1 MSIDYANII
10 KGCRRHDRRAQNAL
24 YDALAPMAM
33 GVCMRYAHDRD
44 EAQDML
50 QDAMVI
56 VFEKIGEVKDAT
68 KVGAWAYR
76 VVVNECLRHCR
87 SRRLEYEPTGGLEE
101 NVGQLPLDPFSTEE
115 VVMALQQLTVA
126 QRLVFNLV
134 EVEGYTYAEV
144 AKRLKSSEVNVRVL
158 LSRAKSRLRMMLD
171 PTTPTHHPLPGEGTN
186 FASAFPSLG
195 RGWGGE

>member
-1 MSIDYANII
+1 MSMDYANII

-56 VFEKIGEVKDAT
+56 VFEKIGGVKDAT

-76 VVVNECLRHCR
+76 VVVNECLRHYR
-87 SRRLEYEPTGGLEE
+87 SRRLEYEPTGYPEE
-101 NVGQLPLDPFSTEE
+101 EVGQMPLDPFDTEE

-144 AKRLKSSEVNVRVL
+144 ASRLKSREVNVRVL
-158 LSRAKSRLRMMLD
+158 LSRAKSRLRTMLD
-171 PTTPTHHPLPGEGTN
+171 PTTPPLI
-186 FASAFPSLG
+186 PSQETAVG
-195 RGWGGE
+195 NKK